1 VRAAVYI
8 ERGKLSVE
16 ERPVP
21 EPGPGEVL
29 LEVSHCGICGTDLH
43 FVMDGWGRPG
53 SIGGHEY
60 SGTIAA
66 VGRGVA
72 GWARGDRVV
81 AGSDSG

>member
-29 LEVSHCGICGTDLH
+29 LDGSHCGICGPDLP
-43 FVMDGWGRPG
+43 FVIDRWVRPG
-53 SIGGHEY
+53 
-60 SGTIAA
+60 
-66 VGRGVA
+66 
-72 GWARGDRVV
+72 
-81 AGSDSG
+81 